1 MTPGEATGGIL
12 RAMEEAKKK
21 ILVTGAVGLFGR
33 FIVAELLRHSFEV
46 VATDLAEDPDA
57 PVPVHLANLLDL
69 AAVRKLLPGIDGVIH
84 LGNHP
89 YQREAEVTINENVAM
104 NTNVFQSAVDSGVS
118 KILFASSV
126 QVIGSEGGEVRIDRQ
141 PRFASFPLSD
151 ETLPFP
157 TNTYA
162 LSKLA
167 GETQLD
173 YYATGYGIEGIAIRF
188 PGMHPNE
195 RHKVNPDWTPRPA
208 TIRQGFSNLTYEDA
222 ARLVVAVLNTTLP
235 GFRIYFPSSRENRN
249 TIPTTHLLREFYP
262 NIPCRRT
269 LGDQDAL
276 VDISRI
282 TRETG
287 WEPQDRYRKED

>member
-1 MTPGEATGGIL
+1 MLG
-12 RAMEEAKKK
+12 KF
-21 ILVTGAVGLFGR
+21 V
-33 FIVAELLRHSFEV
+33 VAELLRHPFEV

-69 AAVRKLLPGIDGVIH
+69 AAVRKLMPGIDVVIH

-89 YQREAEVTINENVAM
+89 FQREAEATINENVAM

-126 QVIGSEGGEVRIDRQ
+126 QVIGSEGGEVRIDRS
-141 PRFASFPLSD
+141 PRFASFPLND
-151 ETLPFP
+151 ETEPFP

-167 GETQLD
+167 GEAQLA
-173 YYATGYGIEGIAIRF
+173 YYATGYGVDGIAVRF
-188 PGMHPNE
+188 PGMHANE
-195 RHKVNPDWTPRPA
+195 YHRIHPDWRPQPPA
-208 TIRQGFSNLTYEDA
+208 ARQGFSNLTYEDA
-222 ARLVVAVLNTTLP
+222 ARLVVAVMKTDLP
-235 GFRIYFPSSRENRN
+235 GFRVYFPSSRENRN
-249 TIPTTHLLREFYP
+249 TIPTSRLLRDFYP
-262 NIPCRRT
+262 NTPCRRT
-269 LGDQDAL
+269 LGDEDSL

-287 WEPQDRYRKED
+287 WEPQDRYRKGD